1 MATTD
6 KLNRLKQTKADLK
19 AALIE
24 KGQTPGDV
32 FADYPAKV
40 RAIKTG
46 GGGTDVSG
54 VTAAASDVRKGK
66 VFVDSTGAEKE
77 GTQPT
82 RGSADVTLANS
93 KVTVPAGIYDQ
104 QVQVDVPVTEQA
116 TPVIEV
122 SNSGLITA
130 TAGDKSA
137 TKQLST
143 QSGKTITPGPTEQ
156 IAVAAGK
163 YVTGDV
169 IVAAVQSGG
178 GGEQGSAI
186 IINGPSVS
194 MWCEASVSSITPIF
208 EHQVV
213 SVDGATYGF
222 ELNDAG
228 YYESQ
233 NKGVKNSY
241 AMCKIVFNSNYYK
254 QVSLKCINYAQ
265 KGYDYGLISNVDTML
280 SMDNVADSEGVLKS
294 FESTNSSS
302 TNTVSTLIPPGEH
315 FICIKF
321 IKNGST
327 NSNNDSL
334 QFMVT

>member
-1 MATTD
+1 MATSD

-40 RAIKTG
+40 RAIETG

-104 QVQVDVPVTEQA
+104 QVQVDVPSGEQA
-116 TPVIEV
+116 TPEIAV
-122 SNSGLITA
+122 SGSGLITA

-156 IAVAAGK
+156 IAVVAGT
-163 YVTGDV
+163 YVTEDI
-169 IVAAVQSGG
+169 IVAAVQNGDSGNISG
-178 GGEQGSAI
+178 DGSVGKPYVVTVPVNI
-186 IINGPSVS
+186 S
-194 MWCEASVSSITPIF
+194 ASVSVTI
-208 EHQVV
+208 
-213 SVDGATYGF
+213 
-222 ELNDAG
+222 
-228 YYESQ
+228 
-233 NKGVKNSY
+233 
-241 AMCKIVFNSNYYK
+241 
-254 QVSLKCINYAQ
+254 
-265 KGYDYGLISNVDTML
+265 
-280 SMDNVADSEGVLKS
+280 AD
-294 FESTNSSS
+294 
-302 TNTVSTLIPPGEH
+302 
-315 FICIKF
+315 
-321 IKNGST
+321 
-327 NSNNDSL
+327 
-334 QFMVT
+334 Q

>member
-1 MATTD
+1 MATAD
-6 KLNRLKQTKADLK
+6 KLNRLKQTKADMK

-40 RAIKTG
+40 RAIETG

-54 VTAAASDVRKGK
+54 VTATASDVRKGK
-66 VFVDSTGAEKE
+66 VFVDSTGAKKE

-116 TPVIEV
+116 TPEITV
-122 SNSGLITA
+122 SGSGLITA

-169 IVAAVQSGG
+169 IVAAVENTGG
-178 GGEQGSAI
+178 GSASDMVNTNASGEVCVVYGGSGNVEWMMDSGMVITSAT
-186 IINGPSVS
+186 GSVMS
-194 MWCEASVSSITPIF
+194 
-208 EHQVV
+208 
-213 SVDGATYGF
+213 
-222 ELNDAG
+222 
-228 YYESQ
+228 
-233 NKGVKNSY
+233 
-241 AMCKIVFNSNYYK
+241 
-254 QVSLKCINYAQ
+254 
-265 KGYDYGLISNVDTML
+265 
-280 SMDNVADSEGVLKS
+280 
-294 FESTNSSS
+294 
-302 TNTVSTLIPPGEH
+302 
-315 FICIKF
+315 
-321 IKNGST
+321 
-327 NSNNDSL
+327 
-334 QFMVT
+334 